1 MNEQQIKIIISG
13 YLADDQAGL
22 SKENPKLDFKT
33 RWYDLKDNSEI
44 NEFLKDTSAIANT
57 PGLDGFVVI
66 GYDEKFPKTYHDA
79 YFSQSNLKDSNEL
92 VGLLIKR
99 VDRAYNITCYDMEID
114 GHKLS
119 VLHIP
124 PSFDKPHVIKS
135 YQKKTNPPTEHRVF
149 IRNGTT
155 TRVATKYDFDFM
167 AYDRKNN
174 TPEYSLFLSTSKGSM
189 HPTHGIDQQ
198 INLNTGIIIE
208 NSGLRPVAIK
218 ELELT
223 FYYPDQTVT
232 YFARD
237 NKEERFDTNISV
249 SNLII
254 HPAEIKKFTVLNFI
268 SKEKL
273 TPTEF
278 HNFMNHYIAFES
290 IKALIRLNNG
300 RVIQTGI
307 EY

>member
-1 MNEQQIKIIISG
+1 MNEEQIKTIISG

-22 SKENPKLDFKT
+22 SKENPKLDFKA
-33 RWYDLKDNSEI
+33 RWYDLKDNSDI

-66 GYDEKFPKTYHDA
+66 GYDEKTKVFDDA

-99 VDRAYNITCYDMEID
+99 VDRAYNVICYDLEID

-119 VLHIP
+119 VLHVP

-135 YQKKTNPPTEHRVF
+135 YQKKTNTPIEHRVF
-149 IRNGTT
+149 IRNGST
-155 TRVATKYDFDFM
+155 TRVATKYDLDFM

-174 TPEYSLFLSTSKGSM
+174 TPEYALFLSSSKSSLQLS
-189 HPTHGIDQQ
+189 HDHAQSVL
-198 INLNTGIIIE
+198 LNASIVIE

-218 ELELT
+218 ELTLT
-223 FYYPDQTVT
+223 FYYVDQVIT
-232 YFARD
+232 YTSRD
-237 NKEERFDTNISV
+237 NRDERFNTLIDV

-254 HPAEIKKFTVLNFI
+254 HPFEIKSFTALTFV

-278 HNFMNHYIAFES
+278 RLLQNNTNFEVVQAT
-290 IKALIRLNNG
+290 IKLNNG
-300 RVIQTGI
+300 RLMQTNLEI
-307 EY
+307 